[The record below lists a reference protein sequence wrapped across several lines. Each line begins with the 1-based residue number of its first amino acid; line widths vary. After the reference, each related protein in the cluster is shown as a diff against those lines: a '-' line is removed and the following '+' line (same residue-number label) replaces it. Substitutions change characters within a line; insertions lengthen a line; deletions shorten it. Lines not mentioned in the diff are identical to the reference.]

1 MGGIF
6 YNDSTELIRFY
17 HPDVMIRR
25 SYTRLSGSIGFAVR
39 PSALVTDCAINDA
52 LDPASG
58 RMVSVRLENFI
69 EIMKAGLV
77 SSADMIEIG
86 DFVNALLKCISNNVP
101 SDKYEARNMLVREGN
116 WVHTILRYS
125 SSSTSGFPY
134 EKLIKDLMI

>member
-1 MGGIF
+1 
-6 YNDSTELIRFY
+6 
-17 HPDVMIRR
+17 
-25 SYTRLSGSIGFAVR
+25 
-39 PSALVTDCAINDA
+39 VTDCAINDA